1 MSLKIMTHYLHNLEA
16 DNERLEAENK
26 RLREENEK
34 LRAEQVCHADQCK
47 LEEIRRLR
55 EENKQLKIIFQN
67 TTTVLLHDMPRNNCI
82 GCQLAILEGEELCS
96 RMERLI
102 LKGGGE

>member
-1 MSLKIMTHYLHNLEA
+1 MAGYYNKLYDEYRKLA
-16 DNERLEAENK
+16 KENK
-26 RLREENEK
+26 
-34 LRAEQVCHADQCK
+34 
-47 LEEIRRLR
+47 RLR
-55 EENKQLKIIFQN
+55 EENKQLKIVFQN

-102 LKGGGE
+102 LEGGGSDGMFVL